1 MDRNYDV
8 IIFYLKII
16 IFKEAILKTL
26 TMLIKATL

>member
-16 IFKEAILKTL
+16 IFKEVNPKNFNHVD
-26 TMLIKATL
+26 